1 MWMYLH
7 QKNRIYWI
15 ILAEKLSLY
24 PMQIIDSL
32 VDPIINPTLIIGDF
46 EWREPITTLTDSLIA
61 CVCIFA
67 FIVFSR
73 YKGEKSES
81 FIYFKAFFLFFG
93 IGMLCSAWLGHGLAA
108 YLPPRVKVIGWVIN
122 SAANLFLGL
131 ATLREIIHLIK
142 PHIRRLIKVIFIA
155 QVSIFI
161 VFMLIPS
168 TSFFGL
174 AQLCSLVSLI
184 GMMLPMHI
192 FNFSKT
198 KSPGSKLFIIAIGMG
213 VLPGIIFNTQL
224 SVNRWFNYHDISHVV
239 MATIFFII
247 FLAARKFSF
256 LKQHT

>member
-1 MWMYLH
+1 
-7 QKNRIYWI
+7 
-15 ILAEKLSLY
+15 
-24 PMQIIDSL
+24 MQIVDSII
-32 VDPIINPTLIIGDF
+32 DPIHNPTLVLGQF
-46 EWREPITTLTDSLIA
+46 EWREPVTTLTDSLTA
-61 CVCIFA
+61 SVFIFA

-81 FIYFKAFFLFFG
+81 FIYFKAFFLCFG
-93 IGMLCSAWLGHGLAA
+93 IGMLCAAWFGHGLAA
-108 YLPPRVKVIGWVIN
+108 YFTPRWKVIGWVIN
-122 SAANLFLGL
+122 STANLFLGL
-131 ATLREIIHLIK
+131 ATLKEITPLIK
-142 PHIRRLIKVIFIA
+142 PHIRRLIKVIFIS

-174 AQLCSLVSLI
+174 AQLCSAVSLL

-192 FNFSKT
+192 FNFYKT
-198 KSPGSKLFIIAIGMG
+198 KSSGSKLFMIAIGMG

-239 MATIFFII
+239 MATIFFVI

-256 LKQHT
+256 LKPHI

>member
-1 MWMYLH
+1 
-7 QKNRIYWI
+7 
-15 ILAEKLSLY
+15 
-24 PMQIIDSL
+24 MQIEDSQI
-32 VDPIINPTLIIGDF
+32 DPIINPTLIIGEF
-46 EWREPITTLTDSLIA
+46 EWREPVTTLTDSLIA

-73 YKGEKSES
+73 YKGEKAES
-81 FIYFKAFFLFFG
+81 FMYFKAFFLCFG
-93 IGMLCSAWLGHGLAA
+93 IGMLCSAWFGHGLAA
-108 YLPPRVKVIGWVIN
+108 YVIPRCKVIGWVIN

-131 ATLREIIHLIK
+131 ATLSEIRHLIK
-142 PHIRRLIKVIFIA
+142 PHISRLIKVIFIL
-155 QVSIFI
+155 QVSIF
-161 VFMLIPS
+161 VVLMLIPN

-174 AQLCSLVSLI
+174 AQLCSVVSLI

-192 FNFSKT
+192 LNFSKT
-198 KSPGSKLFIIAIGMG
+198 KSSGSKLFMIAIGMG

-256 LKQHT
+256 LKQHN